1 VLAGCS
7 RPPCRGDF
15 SFQFC
20 AQRHFGPER
29 RLHRAAAERRRWAS
43 PPSHL
48 DLHHRLPGLVS
59 PGSATAEL
67 SPLASRLFARPGE
80 LYRRVMLYQKRRGTG
95 WRSCSLLPL
104 GRCRSAKSQIVCP
117 LRSPRSRISGGGSV
131 SPIGPH
137 PPPARSL
144 VFAPSHLH
152 SGRRPTLAAA
162 DRPVWAIF
170 HVSVCHPLVLVHTP
184 LLAGRRLSVAV
195 GPHNNARLVTPYYTD
210 ASDIPAR
217 EKLYT
222 ILGQPPSQPH
232 H

>member
-1 VLAGCS
+1 VQPTALS
-7 RPPCRGDF
+7 LRF
-15 SFQFC
+15 FTSSC
-20 AQRHFGPER
+20 AER
-29 RLHRAAAERRRWAS
+29 RLGSHSRTLRAAADASRWAS

-59 PGSATAEL
+59 LGSATAEL

-152 SGRRPTLAAA
+152 SGCRPTSAAA
-162 DRPVWAIF
+162 DRPVAAIF
-170 HVSVCHPLVLVHTP
+170 HVGVCRPFALFRASFSPGGRLSFTVRRHQNSQPSR
-184 LLAGRRLSVAV
+184 LLALHDG
-195 GPHNNARLVTPYYTD
+195 
-210 ASDIPAR
+210 
-217 EKLYT
+217 
-222 ILGQPPSQPH
+222 
-232 H
+232 